1 MKILGEKSLSS
12 KAIVGLKVLFVII
25 SFVDLLVIETIAKV
39 TIELIGR
46 ENVEK
51 SVASLILFI
60 MIITTGIIAL
70 FIIYQFIKIFQ
81 HLKGNELFCEDNV
94 KRLNTVSINCFVIS
108 TIYFITAVF
117 VIATITKYFQE
128 FVYYILFSMII
139 LAIIFG
145 VAGIGI
151 KILNEIYKKAI
162 EYKEENDFTI

>member
-12 KAIVGLKVLFVII
+12 KVIVGLKVLFTII
-25 SFVDLLVIETIAKV
+25 SIVDLLVIETIAKV
-39 TIELIGR
+39 ITEIVGM

-51 SVASLILFI
+51 SMASLILFI

-81 HLKGNELFCEDNV
+81 HLKDNELFCEDNV
-94 KRLNTVSINCFVIS
+94 KRLSIISIYCFVIS
-108 TIYFITAVF
+108 TIYFITAIF
-117 VIATITKYFQE
+117 AIAIITKYFQE
-128 FVYYILFSMII
+128 FVYYILFSLII